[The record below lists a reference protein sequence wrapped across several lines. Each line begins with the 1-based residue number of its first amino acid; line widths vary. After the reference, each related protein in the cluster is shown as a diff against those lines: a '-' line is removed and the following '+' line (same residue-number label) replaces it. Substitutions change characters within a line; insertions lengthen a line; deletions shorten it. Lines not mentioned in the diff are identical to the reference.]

1 MTSIAEAILAID
13 STAKVSVNA
22 EDLNQITWIDG
33 NPNGITEE
41 QIQVKQAELQTV
53 YDSQDY
59 ARNRQEEYPSLNDL
73 IVALW
78 ENVVEERAAAVI
90 SLEADRQAIKTK
102 YPKP

>member
-59 ARNRQEEYPSLNDL
+59 ARNRQEEYPSIEECVHAILDDQL
-73 IVALW
+73 DALQ
-78 ENVVEERAAAVI
+78 VK
-90 SLEADRQAIKTK
+90 RQAVKAK

>member
-1 MTSIAEAILAID
+1 MTGITKAIIAINPN
-13 STAKVSVNA
+13 AKVSVNA
-22 EDLNQITWIDG
+22 DDLDQITWHDG
-33 NPNGITEE
+33 TAEISKAD
-41 QIQVKQAELQTV
+41 IQAKMAELQTA
-53 YDSQDY
+53 YDAQDY
-59 ARNRQEEYPSLNDL
+59 ARSRQEEYPSLNDL